1 MARNWLPLDF
11 SKGFKSAPE
20 TTGFVDFMRWAGNPP
35 RLHMPDKE
43 DIFKS
48 DKSPHLVNRLCH
60 NKLAA
65 QRDDAFEVSRLR
77 EEVERLDAFD
87 FVALFEE
94 GFEVPHL
101 GGGIAGDVDD
111 SARAEGEELLEK
123 VRTASLAG
131 RVDEDRGFHRREG
144 DFGEEVFGGGG
155 NESGVVDAI
164 GFGIAAGPVG

>member
-20 TTGFVDFMRWAGNPP
+20 TTGFVDFMRGAGNPP

-94 GFEVPHL
+94 
-101 GGGIAGDVDD
+101 
-111 SARAEGEELLEK
+111 
-123 VRTASLAG
+123 
-131 RVDEDRGFHRREG
+131 
-144 DFGEEVFGGGG
+144 
-155 NESGVVDAI
+155 
-164 GFGIAAGPVG
+164 